1 MKYNSPLASTVLFAA
16 LALVSV
22 IFWWNPLRDTLSLA
36 LSNDAYTHIL
46 LIVPLSIAL
55 IFTGSKHINRK
66 PLPDDSGV
74 DCTLNWIL
82 PALALA
88 LALTVGGYARL
99 GMPGTS
105 ADLRLALAISALV
118 VWWIASLVLSFGTTT
133 FRALVFPLCLLF
145 LIVPIPEHAVSWIV
159 ESLQYHSASTARVM
173 FQMLRIPVTQEGVM
187 LYIPNLGI
195 EVAREC
201 SSIRSSSMLVLTT
214 LILAHLFLRSWW
226 RQALLVAAAI
236 PLSVAKNG
244 LRIVTIGT
252 LGTRVDPGFLD
263 GKLHH
268 HGGIIFFAVAVAAV
282 VLLLLILR
290 RTEILAPVN
299 LSTLTRRL

>member
-1 MKYNSPLASTVLFAA
+1 MKYNSPLASTVLFAT
-16 LALVSV
+16 LVLVSLV
-22 IFWWNPLRDTLSLA
+22 FWWNPLRDTLSLA

-46 LIVPLSIAL
+46 LILPLSIAL
-55 IFTGSKHINRK
+55 IFTGSKHIDRK
-66 PLPDDSGV
+66 PLPDHSRRRL
-74 DCTLNWIL
+74 TLEWIL

-88 LALTVGGYARL
+88 LALMLVGYARW
-99 GMPGTS
+99 GMPGTG
-105 ADLRLALAISALV
+105 ADLRLTWAISGLV
-118 VWWIASLVLSFGTTT
+118 VWWIASVFLSFGITT
-133 FRALVFPLCLLF
+133 FRALLFPLCLLF
-145 LIVPIPEHAVSWIV
+145 LMVPLPEHAVAWIV
-159 ESLQYHSASTARVM
+159 EFLQYHSASAARVM

-214 LILAHLFLRSWW
+214 LVLAHLFLRTWW

-236 PLSVAKNG
+236 PLSVAKNA

-252 LGTRVDPGFLD
+252 LGTRVDPAFLD

-290 RTEILAPVN
+290 RTETSVPGN
-299 LSTLTRRL
+299 SSTLTPRL